1 MTNTM
6 TYTLNTSAPMQLLR
20 EIGRR
25 SSIAQCNG
33 GATFRLELRR
43 KDNGEVM
50 AKRVVRLSGGA
61 NTVAQALE
69 AQRDAVANMLSVL
82 GCEEQRG
89 EDAHALQLVVTLT
102 SAEDAELKDV
112 FTMYA

>member
-6 TYTLNTSAPMQLLR
+6 NYTLNTSAPMQLLR
-20 EIGRR
+20 EIGKR

-50 AKRVVRLSGGA
+50 AKRVVRLSGGV
-61 NTVAQALE
+61 NTVAGALE
-69 AQRDAVANMLSVL
+69 AQGDAVANMLSVL

-89 EDAHALQLVVTLT
+89 ADAHALQLVVTLT
-102 SAEDAELKDV
+102 SGELKDV
-112 FTMYA
+112 FYA

>member
-6 TYTLNTSAPMQLLR
+6 NYTLNTSAPMQLLS

-33 GATFRLELRR
+33 GATFRIELR
-43 KDNGEVM
+43 KANGEVM

-61 NTVAQALE
+61 HTVAQALE
-69 AQRDAVANMLSVL
+69 EQCDAMENMLSVL

-89 EDAHALQLVVTLT
+89 ADAHALQLVVTLT
-102 SAEDAELKDV
+102 SGELKDV
-112 FTMYA
+112 FYA

>member
-6 TYTLNTSAPMQLLR
+6 NYTLNTSAPMQLLR
-20 EIGRR
+20 EIGKR

-50 AKRVVRLSGGA
+50 AKRMARLSGGA
-61 NTVAQALE
+61 NTVAEALE
-69 AQRDAVANMLSVL
+69 AQRDAVANVLSVL
-82 GCEEQRG
+82 GYEKQRG
-89 EDAHALQLVVTLT
+89 EGAHDLFLVATLT
-102 SAEDAELKDV
+102 SGEDAELKDV
-112 FTMYA
+112 FTMNA